1 MVSPQPKT
9 TLAVLAHTLPDVEV
23 LPAWEQI
30 EVMSV
35 QSDSR
40 RTAPGD
46 VFVAIRGEQFD
57 GHRYIEDAVRN
68 GAVAVIGSEELQ
80 GLDVPYLRTHD
91 SRAALPGLCAEVN
104 GRPANKLT
112 VIGVTGTD
120 GKTTTSSLIHHIL
133 SSAGIRAGL
142 VSTVS
147 AVVGKQQFDT
157 GLHVTTPDPPEIQRY
172 LAQMV
177 GAGLT
182 HVVMEVTSHGLAQG
196 RVEACEFDIA
206 VVTNITHEHLDYHG
220 SYENYF
226 LAKAR
231 LFDMLAEGKIKSTGQ
246 QKLAVVNRDDRS
258 YAGLKQRIQTR
269 TISYGEQVGADLQ
282 ASDVQATPI
291 DLRFNIKTRDEI
303 YEVVYNLAGQYNIY
317 NVMAAFAVATTG
329 VGLQPAQVLQAIQTF
344 RGVPGRME
352 KIDLA
357 QDFTAIVDFAHTPFA
372 LSSAL
377 ESVRSLTRQRVI
389 AVFGSAGL
397 RDRQKRRMMAEIS
410 AQKADITIITAE
422 DPRTESLEGI
432 LDEMM
437 AAAKAVGG
445 VEGETIFRV
454 ADRGDAIRLGV
465 SLAKAGDVLI
475 ACGKG
480 HEQSMCFGEIE
491 YPWDDRTALRAALA
505 ERLGKTAPAMP
516 LLPTSQ
522 PPA

>member
-1 MVSPQPKT
+1 MVLPKPKMN
-9 TLAVLAHTLPDVEV
+9 LAVLAQTLPDVAV
-23 LPAWEQI
+23 LPAWEKI
-30 EVMSV
+30 EVKSV

-57 GHRYIEDAVRN
+57 GHRYIGDAIRN

-80 GLDVPYLRTHD
+80 GLGVPYLRTLD
-91 SRAALPGLCAEVN
+91 SRAALPELCAEVN
-104 GRPANKLT
+104 GRPASKLT

-133 SSAGIRAGL
+133 SRAGIQAGL

-147 AVVGKQQFDT
+147 AVVGQQQFDT

-177 GAGLT
+177 EAGLT

-220 SYENYF
+220 SYEHYF

-231 LFDMLAEGKIKSTGQ
+231 LFDMLAEGKIKANGQ

-258 YAGLKQRIQTR
+258 FAGLKQRVQTHL
-269 TISYGEQVGADLQ
+269 ISYGEQVGADLQ
-282 ASDVQATPI
+282 ANDVQETSFG
-291 DLRFNIKTRDEI
+291 LCFNINTREES
-303 YEVVYNLAGQYNIY
+303 YPVVYNLAGRYNIY
-317 NVMAAFAVATTG
+317 NVMAAFAVATNG
-329 VGLQPAQVLQAIQTF
+329 FGLQPAQVLQAIQTF

-352 KIDLA
+352 KIDLG

-372 LSSAL
+372 LRSAL
-377 ESVRSLTRQRVI
+377 ESVRSLTEQRVI

-397 RDRQKRRMMAEIS
+397 RDRQKRRLMAEIS

-437 AAAKAVGG
+437 AAAQAVGG
-445 VEGETIFRV
+445 VEGKTVFRV

-465 SLAKAGDVLI
+465 RLARAGDVLI

-480 HEQSMCFGEIE
+480 HEQSMCFGETE

-505 ERLGKTAPAMP
+505 ECLGNAGPEMP
-516 LLPTSQ
+516 WLPTSQ
-522 PPA
+522 VPG